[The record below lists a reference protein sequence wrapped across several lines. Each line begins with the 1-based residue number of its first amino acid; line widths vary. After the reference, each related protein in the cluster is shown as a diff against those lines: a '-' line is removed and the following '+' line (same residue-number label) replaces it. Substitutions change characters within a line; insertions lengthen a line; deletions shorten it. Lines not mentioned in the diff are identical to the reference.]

1 MVLFADLSNK
11 RTLSRRRTPTMV
23 LLVQEEVLFAAAT
36 CRSAVLLVLKHTVFF
51 HSKNPK
57 KRKNK
62 NRSSCPRKEPLFSV
76 VSNEPQEPLFSAV
89 SETNHCCVVSWFFCC
104 DLLRKSLFKEQKTL
118 FILKDTTLFFCCAY
132 SLLIKLWRTR
142 PCFRANLNKLAV
154 VYENTRK
161 DTKVWGKSS
170 NLERIKL
177 LFVFLFLVLFFFKQT
192 KCYFY

>member
-23 LLVQEEVLFAAAT
+23 LLVQEEVLFL
-36 CRSAVLLVLKHTVFF
+36 SL
-51 HSKNPK
+51 
-57 KRKNK
+57 K
-62 NRSSCPRKEPLFSV
+62 NRYLPFCCSSCSETHRLLSLEESQEKKEQEPLFL
-76 VSNEPQEPLFSAV
+76 PQKRTAFFCSFERTTKEEPLFSAV

-161 DTKVWGKSS
+161 DTKV
-170 NLERIKL
+170 
-177 LFVFLFLVLFFFKQT
+177 
-192 KCYFY
+192 